1 MHRLAVVLHLKPGAR
16 DRAATLLAERPP
28 FDPEESGFERHAV
41 YLSDEEA
48 IFVFEAVDVEWR
60 LDDLVGDF
68 FHPGIQKAI
77 EEWKPLL
84 ESEPRFAAEAYSWER
99 GSTPGNG

>member
-1 MHRLAVVLHLKPGAR
+1 MQRLAVVVHLKPGAR
-16 DRAATLLAERPP
+16 DRATTLLDERPP
-28 FDPEESGFERHAV
+28 FDLEESGFERHAV
-41 YLSDEEA
+41 YLSDEEV
-48 IFVFEAVDVEWR
+48 IFVFEAADVEWR

-68 FHPGIQKAI
+68 FHPALQKAI

-84 ESEPRFAAEAYSWER
+84 DGEPRLATEAYSWDR

>member
-1 MHRLAVVLHLKPGAR
+1 MQRLALVLQLKPGAR
-16 DRAATLLAERPP
+16 DCAATLLAERPP

-68 FHPGIQKAI
+68 FHPAVQRAI
-77 EEWKPLL
+77 EDWRPLL
-84 ESEPRFAAEAYSWER
+84 EGEPRLATEAYSWDR
-99 GSTPGNG
+99 GSRTGNE